1 MTNATNTTGNT
12 ASNTV
17 ESNDLANRTVAELG
31 IPAGAT
37 RDQARA
43 ALLEQIMGAYSVS
56 DSEGPLAGAVERF
69 LRRQPHLA
77 VRRHGDTVVASTDF
91 GKAQRVILAGH
102 LDVVP
107 VIDNFPPEWLEP
119 GDARIRGDVA
129 SAHPGERVM
138 WGRGATDMKASDA
151 VMLYLAAVLDGR
163 NADPNYDLTYV
174 FYDHEEV
181 AAEKNGLRKVVETHP
196 DWITGDFAIIGE
208 PTDCGIEGG
217 CNGTMRFDVITHGVA
232 AHSARAW
239 MGSNAI
245 HKAAEILDRL
255 AAYEPKD
262 VTVDGLV
269 YREGVN
275 ATLISGGKGTNVIPD
290 ECRVHVN
297 YRFAPD
303 KTLAEAKALMI
314 GADAGAEL
322 GNGEH
327 VATGGMFEG
336 FGIEMKDE
344 SPSARPGMDSPLAA
358 SLARLVKERTGRE
371 PLAKLGWTDVA
382 RFAILGIPA
391 VNLGAGSPLLA
402 HKHDEQLPESDLAL
416 MADILERWLVG

>member
-37 RDQARA
+37 RDQALA

-151 VMLYLAAVLDGR
+151 VMLYLAAVLDGW

>member
-1 MTNATNTTGNT
+1 MTNELARQTATAIGFDR
-12 ASNTV
+12 A
-17 ESNDLANRTVAELG
+17 
-31 IPAGAT
+31 AT
-37 RDQARA
+37 REQALA
-43 ALLEQIMGAYSVS
+43 ALLAQIMGAYSVS
-56 DSEGPLAGAVERF
+56 DDEGPLADAVETF
-69 LRRQPHLA
+69 LRAQPHLT
-77 VRRHGDTVVASTDF
+77 VHRHGDTVVASTSF
-91 GKAQRVILAGH
+91 GKPQRVILAGH
-102 LDVVP
+102 IDTVP
-107 VIDNFPPEWLEP
+107 VIDNFPPRWLEP
-119 GDARIRGDVA
+119 GDPLIREDVA
-129 SAHPGERVM
+129 AAHPGERVL

-151 VMLYLAAVLDGR
+151 VMLYLAAVLNGGGDGR
-163 NADPNYDLTYV
+163 DGGANRGVDPNYDLTYV

-181 AAEKNGLRKVVETHP
+181 AAEKNGLRKVVEAHP

-217 CNGTMRFDVITHGVA
+217 CNGTMRFDVVTHGVA

-239 MGSNAI
+239 MGENAI
-245 HKAAEILDRL
+245 HKAAEVLRRL
-255 AAYEPKD
+255 AAYEPAD
-262 VTVDGLV
+262 VPVDGLV

-303 KTLAEAKALMI
+303 KTIAEAKALMM
-314 GADAGAEL
+314 GSDCGAEL

-327 VATGGMFEG
+327 MATGGMFAG

-358 SLARLVKERTGRE
+358 SLARLVRERTGRE

-402 HKHDEQLPESDLAL
+402 HKHDEQLPESELAL
-416 MADILERWLVG
+416 LADILEEWLIGVE